1 MNTKTKLKYLWRTFS
16 PSNSIGRAF
25 LLRILLVSSLVT
37 LILTSRQLY
46 QEYESGKKDLIE
58 GFSGVSEPD
67 RDLIG
72 NSIWFLDKGQIGLEL
87 RALRMLP
94 AVKLVKIY
102 TEDGDIYEDGSL
114 DDVSSLK
121 TYKYDLF
128 YKGGD
133 AHEKVGVLEIVG
145 TFDELKRVIFNKTID
160 ILIGQTIKTF
170 IVSFF
175 ILSVYLSLIGNRLN
189 YIASFTNKLNI
200 GSLEEKLKVN
210 DRSGDELDEI
220 SRTINL
226 MTERLKLQLEK
237 QEIEQEEK
245 LIIKKK
251 FYEDQKVKA
260 LGSLAGGI
268 SHDFNNILQG
278 IMVTTD
284 LCEEAFLRGVEP
296 KKELESLR
304 KITLR
309 GKKLTEKILLFSKN
323 ESKKLVAIDLVA
335 IVNDS
340 LQLFKLSL
348 DAGIKLETSLPMSP
362 VYITADPV
370 QIDQLIINL
379 LSNASQAFTRT
390 IKNKTVFLEVKD
402 ESSFV
407 FIKVSDNG
415 IGISQDVQ
423 ERMFE
428 PFFST
433 KAVGK
438 GTGLGLS
445 ISKGIVESHQGT
457 IEVSS
462 IVEHGACFEIKLPK
476 S

>member
-1 MNTKTKLKYLWRTFS
+1 MNTKTKMKYLWRTFS

-46 QEYESGKKDLIE
+46 QEYESGKKELIE
-58 GFSGVSEPD
+58 GFTGVSEPD

-94 AVKLVKIY
+94 AVKLVKIH

-121 TYKYDLF
+121 SYKYDLF

-175 ILSVYLSLIGNRLN
+175 ILSVYLSLIGNRLD

-226 MTERLKLQLEK
+226 MTERLKQQLEK
-237 QEIEQEEK
+237 QELEQEEK

-284 LCEEAFLRGVEP
+284 LCEEAFIRGVEP

-348 DAGIKLETSLPMSP
+348 EAGIKLETSLPKRP
-362 VYITADPV
+362 IYITADPV

-379 LSNASQAFTRT
+379 LSNASQAFTRS

-407 FIKVSDNG
+407 LIKVSDNG
-415 IGISQDVQ
+415 IGISPDVQ

-457 IEVSS
+457 IEVYSK
-462 IVEHGACFEIKLPK
+462 VEHGACFEIKLPK

>member
-1 MNTKTKLKYLWRTFS
+1 MYL
-16 PSNSIGRAF
+16 
-25 LLRILLVSSLVT
+25 
-37 LILTSRQLY
+37 
-46 QEYESGKKDLIE
+46 EYESGKSDLIE
-58 GFSGVSEPD
+58 GFSGLSEPD
-67 RDLIG
+67 RDLIA

-94 AVKLVKIY
+94 AVKLVKVY
-102 TEDGDIYEDGSL
+102 TEDGEIYEDGSL
-114 DDVSSLK
+114 DDISSLK

-175 ILSVYLSLIGNRLN
+175 ILSIYLSLIGNRLN
-189 YIASFTNKLNI
+189 YIARFTNKLNI

-220 SRTINL
+220 SKTINL
-226 MTERLKLQLEK
+226 MTERLKHQLKE
-237 QEIEQEEK
+237 QELEQEEK

-251 FYEDQKVKA
+251 FYEDQKIKA

-278 IMVTTD
+278 IMLTTD
-284 LCEEAFLRGVEP
+284 LCEEAFLKGIEP

-348 DAGIKLETSLPMSP
+348 EAGIKLETTLPENP
-362 VYITADPV
+362 IYITADPV
-370 QIDQLIINL
+370 QIDQLMINL

-390 IKNKTVFLEVKD
+390 IKNKTVTLKVK
-402 ESSFV
+402 EEPSFV
-407 FIKVSDNG
+407 LIMVSDNG
-415 IGISQDVQ
+415 IGISKDVQ

-433 KAVGK
+433 KAIGK

-445 ISKGIVESHQGT
+445 ISK
-457 IEVSS
+457 S
-462 IVEHGACFEIKLPK
+462 IVENHQGVIEVTSTMGKGSSFVIKLPK